1 MGPILVAEKNS
12 NLVRVDFM
20 ERFNQKVSK
29 SLTEGFI
36 QEKTQLLSA
45 TQKQLEEY
53 FQGKRTDFD
62 IPYHQEGTAF
72 QKQAWEAL
80 LKISYGDVWSYSKQA
95 SWMGKPNAIR
105 AVGQANG
112 KNSLTIIVPCHRVT
126 GKNGSLTGYGSGL
139 DRKQQL
145 LELEDRFNPEQKRLF

>member
-1 MGPILVAEKNS
+1 MNHPSDQGKYHCFESPMGTILVAEKNS

-20 ERFNQKVSK
+20 ERFNQKVSL

-36 QEKTQLLSA
+36 QEKTQLLST

-62 IPYHQEGTAF
+62 IPYHQEGTSF

-80 LKISYGDVWSYSKQA
+80 LEISYGDVWSYSKQA
-95 SWMGKPNAIR
+95 
-105 AVGQANG
+105 
-112 KNSLTIIVPCHRVT
+112 
-126 GKNGSLTGYGSGL
+126 
-139 DRKQQL
+139 
-145 LELEDRFNPEQKRLF
+145 

>member
-12 NLVRVDFM
+12 KLVRVDFM
-20 ERFNQKVSK
+20 ERFNQKVST
-29 SLTEGFI
+29 SPTEGFI
-36 QEKTQLLSA
+36 QEKTQFLSA

-62 IPYHQEGTAF
+62 IPFHLEGTGF

-80 LKISYGDVWSYSKQA
+80 LEISYGDVWSYSKQA

-112 KNSLTIIVPCHRVT
+112 KNSLTIIIPCHRVN

-145 LELEDRFNPEQKRLF
+145 LELEDRFNPVQKRLF